1 MSIPAKN
8 TNPILQRI
16 DEFWQAFKRSRKGTV
31 GLLVL
36 LLFAGISIVAPA
48 ISPYD
53 PTESTYLA
61 GTKAKPFWARSLLGN
76 ERLSENVMPI
86 ADPGFSTGKSSLGSW
101 LIETTPTLGATV
113 VDYYNEDGYE
123 RGSGRGCIVVTPP
136 VEEVSYELVKVTIFK
151 KFTYPFEGPPDRF
164 TASLAVRVKN
174 IGSASAKM
182 ASFIANASGYR
193 YILWERSITR
203 DEEWF
208 APEYPIDSYSS
219 RLRTTVFRDV
229 LTDPAS
235 IIFSR
240 AGEYAYGLEVSFS
253 NLTPKPDFPPSVYLD
268 DIDLRLLG
276 TAFGWLGTD
285 QSGRDIFTQILYGAR
300 VSLTVGLLSAF
311 ISVLVGLVVGSLSGY
326 LGGFVDESLMRF
338 AEILLVLP
346 QISLLLVLT
355 AMLGRSSLNI
365 ILMIGLLGWMSFSR
379 VIRSQVLSLKERP
392 FIEAARAAGCG
403 TLRILFRHIMPN
415 LMSLAYV
422 ALALAVPAA
431 ILAEAGLSW
440 LGLGDPSA
448 ASWGRIL
455 HDATRY
461 GAVKEWW
468 WVIPPGLCIALLSLS
483 FIMIGYAV
491 DEIFNPKLRKS

>member
-1 MSIPAKN
+1 MSATNI
-8 TNPILQRI
+8 NPILQRV

-31 GLLVL
+31 GVLIL
-36 LLFAGISIVAPA
+36 LLFAGISIAAPV

-61 GTKAKPFWARSLLGN
+61 GAKAMPFWARSLPGN

-86 ADPGFSTGKSSLGSW
+86 ADPGFSTGKTSLNSW
-101 LIETTPTLGATV
+101 QIETTPKPAATV
-113 VDYYNEDGYE
+113 DYCDDDGYE
-123 RGSGRGCIVVTPP
+123 RGSGRGCVVVTLP
-136 VEEVSYELVKVTIFK
+136 VEEVRSEQVKVTIAK
-151 KFTYPFEGPPDRF
+151 RFTYPFDGSPDRF
-164 TASLAVRVKN
+164 IVSLAVRVKN
-174 IGSASAKM
+174 VGSAPVKI
-182 ASFIANASGYR
+182 ASFIANVSGYR

-203 DEEWF
+203 DEGWF
-208 APEYPIDSYSS
+208 VPEYPIDSYSS
-219 RLRTTVFRDV
+219 RLRTSLFKDV
-229 LTDPAS
+229 LVDPAS

-240 AGEYAYGLEVSFS
+240 AGEYTYGLEVSFS
-253 NLTPKPDFPPSVYLD
+253 NLTSKPDLLANVYLD

-285 QSGRDIFTQILYGAR
+285 QWGRDIFTQMLYGAR
-300 VSLTVGLLSAF
+300 VSLIVGLLSAF
-311 ISVLVGLVVGSLSGY
+311 ISVLVGLAVGSFSGY
-326 LGGFVDESLMRF
+326 LGGFVDDSLMRF
-338 AEILLVLP
+338 ADMLLVLP

-355 AMLGRSSLNI
+355 AMLGRSSWNI

-379 VIRSQVLSLKERP
+379 VIRSQVLSLKQRP

-415 LMSLAYV
+415 LMSLTYV

-461 GAVKEWW
+461 GAVREWW
-468 WVIPPGLCIALLSLS
+468 WVIPPGLGIALLSLS

-491 DEIFNPKLRKS
+491 DEIFNPKLRRS

>member
-1 MSIPAKN
+1 MPAEN
-8 TNPILQRI
+8 MNPILQRV

-31 GLLVL
+31 GLLIL
-36 LLFAGISIVAPA
+36 LLFAVISIVAPA

-61 GTKAKPFWARSLLGN
+61 GTKAMPFWARSLPGN
-76 ERLSENVMPI
+76 ERLSENMMPI
-86 ADPGFSTGKSSLGSW
+86 PDPGFSTGKGSLNNW
-101 LIETTPTLGATV
+101 QIETTPKLGVNV
-113 VDYYNEDGYE
+113 VDYYNDDGYE
-123 RGSGRGCIVVTPP
+123 RGSGRGCIVVTLP
-136 VEEVSYELVKVTIFK
+136 VEEVRSQQVKVTIAK
-151 KFTYPFEGPPDRF
+151 RFTYPFKGPPDRF
-164 TASLAVRVKN
+164 TVSLAARIKNVGSTTVK
-174 IGSASAKM
+174 IT
-182 ASFIANASGYR
+182 SFIANVSGYR
-193 YILWERSITR
+193 YILWERSIAK
-203 DEEWF
+203 DEGWF
-208 APEYPIDSYSS
+208 VPEYPIDSYSS
-219 RLRTTVFRDV
+219 RLRTSMFKDV
-229 LTDPAS
+229 LADPAS
-235 IIFSR
+235 IMFSR
-240 AGEYAYGLEVSFS
+240 AGEYTYGVEVALS
-253 NLTPKPDFPPSVYLD
+253 NLTPKPDLLPSIYLD
-268 DIDLRLLG
+268 DIDLKLLG

-285 QSGRDIFTQILYGAR
+285 QRGGDIFTQILYGAR
-300 VSLTVGLLSAF
+300 VSLIVGLLSAF
-311 ISVLVGLVVGSLSGY
+311 ISVIVGLAVGSLSGY

-338 AEILLVLP
+338 AEMLLVLP

-355 AMLGRSSLNI
+355 AMLGRSSWNI

-379 VIRSQVLSLKERP
+379 VIRSQVLSLKQRP

-468 WVIPPGLCIALLSLS
+468 WVVPPGLCIALLSLS

>member
-1 MSIPAKN
+1 M
-8 TNPILQRI
+8 
-16 DEFWQAFKRSRKGTV
+16 
-31 GLLVL
+31 
-36 LLFAGISIVAPA
+36 LLFTVISITTPT

-53 PTESTYLA
+53 PIESKYLA
-61 GTKAKPFWARSLLGN
+61 GTKAKPLWVRSIPGN
-76 ERLSENVMPI
+76 EMLSENVMPI
-86 ADPGFSTGKSSLGSW
+86 ADPGFSEGRGSLSNW
-101 LIETTPTLGATV
+101 LIETNPKLGTAV
-113 VDYYNEDGYE
+113 VDYCNDEGYD
-123 RGSGRGCIVVTPP
+123 RGSGRGCIVITLP
-136 VEEVSYELVKVTIFK
+136 VEEVGSEQMEVTVAK
-151 KFTYPFEGPPDRF
+151 TFTYSFKGPPDRF
-164 TASLAVRVKN
+164 VVSLATRVKN
-174 IGSASAKM
+174 VGSVRIKIS
-182 ASFIANASGYR
+182 SFIANVSGYR
-193 YILWERSITR
+193 YILWERSITK
-203 DEEWF
+203 DEGWF
-208 APEYPIDSYSS
+208 VPEYPVDSYSS
-219 RLRTTVFRDV
+219 RLRTSMFKDV
-229 LTDPAS
+229 LADPAS
-235 IIFSR
+235 IIFSV
-240 AGEYAYGLEVSFS
+240 AGEYTYGVELSFS
-253 NLTPKPDFPPSVYLD
+253 NLTGKPNLLPSVYLD

-285 QSGRDIFTQILYGAR
+285 QWGRDIFTQLLYGAR
-300 VSLTVGLLSAF
+300 VSLIVGLLSAF
-311 ISVLVGLVVGSLSGY
+311 ISVLVGLAVGSISGY
-326 LGGFVDESLMRF
+326 LGGYVDDSLMRF
-338 AEILLVLP
+338 AEMLLVLP

-355 AMLGRSSLNI
+355 AMLGRSSWNI

-379 VIRSQVLSLKERP
+379 VIRAQVLSLKQRP

-403 TLRILFRHIMPN
+403 TLRILLRHIMPN

>member
-1 MSIPAKN
+1 MPEKN
-8 TNPILQRI
+8 MNPILQRV

-31 GLLVL
+31 GLLIL

-53 PTESTYLA
+53 PIESTYLA
-61 GTKAKPFWARSLLGN
+61 GTKAMPFWARFLPGN

-86 ADPGFSTGKSSLGSW
+86 ADPGFSNGRDSLGNW
-101 LIETTPTLGATV
+101 LIETTPKLGATV
-113 VDYYNEDGYE
+113 VDYYSDDGYA
-123 RGSGRGCIVVTPP
+123 RGSGRGCMVVTSP
-136 VEEVSYELVKVTIFK
+136 VEEVVSGQLKVTIVK
-151 KFTYPFEGPPDRF
+151 RFTYPFEGSPDRF
-164 TASLAVRVKN
+164 IVRLAVRVKN
-174 IGSASAKM
+174 VGSAPVNI
-182 ASFIANASGYR
+182 ASFIANVSGYR
-193 YILWERSITR
+193 YILWEKYVTR
-203 DEEWF
+203 DEGWF
-208 APEYPIDSYSS
+208 VPEYPIDSYSS
-219 RLRTTVFRDV
+219 RLRTTMFKDV
-229 LTDPAS
+229 LADPAS

-240 AGEYAYGLEVSFS
+240 AGEYTYGLEVSFS
-253 NLTPKPDFPPSVYLD
+253 NLMPKPDLLASVYLD
-268 DIDLRLLG
+268 DVDLRLLG

-285 QSGRDIFTQILYGAR
+285 QWGRDIFTQMLYGTR
-300 VSLTVGLLSAF
+300 VSLIVGLLSAF
-311 ISVLVGLVVGSLSGY
+311 ISVIVGLAVGSFSGY
-326 LGGFVDESLMRF
+326 LGGFVDDSLMRF
-338 AEILLVLP
+338 AEMLLVLP
-346 QISLLLVLT
+346 QISLLLVLS
-355 AMLGRSSLNI
+355 AMLGRSSWNI

-379 VIRSQVLSLKERP
+379 VIRSQVLSLKQRP

-491 DEIFNPKLRKS
+491 DEIFNPKLRRS

>member
-1 MSIPAKN
+1 MSAKSM
-8 TNPILQRI
+8 NPILQRL

-31 GLLVL
+31 GLLIL

-61 GTKAKPFWARSLLGN
+61 GAKAMPFWARSLPGN
-76 ERLSENVMPI
+76 GRLSENVMPI
-86 ADPGFSTGKSSLGSW
+86 ADPGFSAGEGSLNSW
-101 LIETTPTLGATV
+101 KIETTPKLGASV
-113 VDYYNEDGYE
+113 VHYYGDDGYA
-123 RGSGRGCIVVTPP
+123 RGSGRGCIVVAPP
-136 VEEVSYELVKVTIFK
+136 VEEVRGEQVKVTIATR
-151 KFTYPFEGPPDRF
+151 FTYPFDGPPDRF
-164 TASLAVRVKN
+164 IASFATRVKN
-174 IGSASAKM
+174 VGSTQVKV
-182 ASFIANASGYR
+182 ASFIANVSGYR
-193 YILWERSITR
+193 YVLWERSIPR
-203 DEEWF
+203 DEDWF
-208 APEYPIDSYSS
+208 VPEYPIDSYSS
-219 RLRTTVFRDV
+219 RLRTTMFRDV
-229 LTDPAS
+229 LADPAS
-235 IIFSR
+235 VVFSG
-240 AGEYAYGLEVSFS
+240 AGEYTYGLEVSFS
-253 NLTPKPDFPPSVYLD
+253 NLTPRLDVLASVYLD
-268 DIDLRLLG
+268 DVDLRLLG
-276 TAFGWLGTD
+276 TTFGWLGTD
-285 QSGRDIFTQILYGAR
+285 QWGRDIFTQILYGAR
-300 VSLTVGLLSAF
+300 VSLIVGLLSAF
-311 ISVLVGLVVGSLSGY
+311 ISVIVGLSVGLFSGY
-326 LGGFVDESLMRF
+326 LGGLIDESLMRF
-338 AEILLVLP
+338 AEMLLVLP

-355 AMLGRSSLNI
+355 AMLGRSSWNI
-365 ILMIGLLGWMSFSR
+365 ILMIGFLGWMSFSR
-379 VIRSQVLSLKERP
+379 VIRSQVLSLKQRP

-468 WVIPPGLCIALLSLS
+468 WVIPPGLCIAFLSLS

-491 DEIFNPKLRKS
+491 DEIFNPKLRRS

>member
-1 MSIPAKN
+1 MPTEN
-8 TNPILQRI
+8 MNPILQRV
-16 DEFWQAFKRSRKGTV
+16 DEFWQAFERSRKGTV
-31 GLLVL
+31 GLLIL

-61 GTKAKPFWARSLLGN
+61 GTKARPFWARSLPGN

-86 ADPGFSTGKSSLGSW
+86 ADPGFSTGKGSLNSW
-101 LIETTPTLGATV
+101 QIETAPKLRATV
-113 VDYYNEDGYE
+113 VHYYSDDGHE
-123 RGSGRGCIVVTPP
+123 RGSGRGCMVVTLPI
-136 VEEVSYELVKVTIFK
+136 EEVRSEQVKVTIATR
-151 KFTYPFEGPPDRF
+151 FTYPFEGPPDRF
-164 TASLAVRVKN
+164 IVSLAARVKN
-174 IGSASAKM
+174 VGSAPVKIAC
-182 ASFIANASGYR
+182 FIANVSGYT
-193 YILWERSITR
+193 YMLWERSITR
-203 DEEWF
+203 DEGWF
-208 APEYPIDSYSS
+208 VPEYPIDSYSS
-219 RLRTTVFRDV
+219 RLRTTMFKNV
-229 LTDPAS
+229 LADPAS

-240 AGEYAYGLEVSFS
+240 EGEYTYGLEVSFS
-253 NLTPKPDFPPSVYLD
+253 NLTCKPDLLPNVYLD

-285 QSGRDIFTQILYGAR
+285 QWGRDVFTQILYGAR
-300 VSLTVGLLSAF
+300 VSLIVGLLSAF
-311 ISVLVGLVVGSLSGY
+311 ISVLVGLAVGLFSGY

-338 AEILLVLP
+338 AEMLLVLP

>member
-1 MSIPAKN
+1 MAAKN
-8 TNPILQRI
+8 INPILQRI

-31 GLLVL
+31 GLLIL
-36 LLFAGISIVAPA
+36 LLFVGISIATPV

-53 PTESTYLA
+53 PNESTYLA
-61 GTKAKPFWARSLLGN
+61 GTKAKPFWARSLPGN

-86 ADPGFSTGKSSLGSW
+86 ADPGFSTGKGSLGSW
-101 LIETTPTLGATV
+101 QIETAPKIEATV
-113 VDYYNEDGYE
+113 VDYYSEDGHE
-123 RGSGRGCIVVTPP
+123 RGSGRGCVVVTVP
-136 VEEVSYELVKVTIFK
+136 VEEVSYELVKVTIAK
-151 KFTYPFEGPPDRF
+151 RFTYPFEGPPDRF
-164 TASLAVRVKN
+164 IASLAVRVKN
-174 IGSASAKM
+174 IGSASVKI
-182 ASFIANASGYR
+182 ASFIVNVSGYR
-193 YILWERSITR
+193 YTLWERSITR
-203 DEEWF
+203 DESWF
-208 APEYPIDSYSS
+208 VPEYPIDSYSS
-219 RLRTTVFRDV
+219 RLRTTLFRDV
-229 LTDPAS
+229 LADPAS

-240 AGEYAYGLEVSFS
+240 AGEYVYGLEVSFS
-253 NLTPKPDFPPSVYLD
+253 NLTPKPDILPSVYLD
-268 DIDLRLLG
+268 DVDLRMLG

-285 QSGRDIFTQILYGAR
+285 EWGRDIFTQILYGAR
-300 VSLTVGLLSAF
+300 VSLIVGLLSAF
-311 ISVLVGLVVGSLSGY
+311 ISVLVGLAVGSFSGY

-338 AEILLVLP
+338 AEMLLVLP

-355 AMLGRSSLNI
+355 AMLGRSSWNI
-365 ILMIGLLGWMSFSR
+365 ILIIGLLGWMSFSR

-491 DEIFNPKLRKS
+491 DEIFNPKLRKR